1 MVIMKM
7 DDRNINMC
15 QLFIILDVTKFRV
28 SVKPFFCGCQGARW
42 GGGEMKPN
50 GCAVRDTLNQPS
62 SGYKNRDGEN

>member
-15 QLFIILDVTKFRV
+15 QLFIIFDVTKFRV
-28 SVKPFFCGCQGARW
+28 SVKPSFRW
-42 GGGEMKPN
+42 QRWVGGEMKPN
-50 GCAVRDTLNQPS
+50 GSAVRDTLNQPS